1 MHASSIKARQLD
13 EVEGAMNFRTEAL
26 GRGALPDGRASDPA
40 AAPSAQ
46 TERHVFEH
54 VQMRE
59 ERVVLKHHP
68 KAAVLC
74 RKIRDLAAVEFDC
87 ARIRRFQTRDH
98 SQGRG
103 LATAGGP
110 EQAEELAAFYG
121 N

>member
-1 MHASSIKARQLD
+1 
-13 EVEGAMNFRTEAL
+13 MNFLTEAL

-46 TERHVFEH
+46 TERHVFEQ

-74 RKIRDLAAVEFDC
+74 REIRDLAAAEFYC
-87 ARIRRFQTRDH
+87 AQMRPFQTNENTPVP
-98 SQGRG
+98 G
-103 LATAGGP
+103 LATAADP
-110 EQAEELAAFYG
+110 AQAAALAAFSCTC
-121 N
+121 